1 MNFRR
6 KFLEMGSWRTCALGV
21 CKLRK
26 CAERKFVRTSA
37 RTVAKLRSN
46 FRLAEPLVPFYG
58 CCRLHCCLLINLP
71 VRFSYD
77 RKQCAIEIHVLEYFK
92 GSVVEVNCLKRER
105 KMPDPPVFVFT
116 YSRIPQRLFA
126 CRGGDPMCCIKIAVL
141 GKDQVWF
148 STGASLP
155 RLFQV

>member
-6 KFLEMGSWRTCALGV
+6 KFREMGSWRTCALGV

-26 CAERKFVRTSA
+26 CAERKFVRTFA
-37 RTVAKLRSN
+37 RTVAN
-46 FRLAEPLVPFYG
+46 FRFAEPLVPFYG

-105 KMPDPPVFVFT
+105 EREKCQTHPVFVFT

-126 CRGGDPMCCIKIAVL
+126 CRGGGGILCVALK
-141 GKDQVWF
+141 
-148 STGASLP
+148 
-155 RLFQV
+155 